1 MTGASETLT
10 VQITGESLLNDGASM
25 ILFSLFFRI
34 YRGKTATIR
43 FIVTFF
49 AKQLLA
55 SPAIGVLAGIIC
67 LVALGLATRRF
78 GEEDPKTG
86 RERRPAR

>member
-1 MTGASETLT
+1 
-10 VQITGESLLNDGASM
+10 M